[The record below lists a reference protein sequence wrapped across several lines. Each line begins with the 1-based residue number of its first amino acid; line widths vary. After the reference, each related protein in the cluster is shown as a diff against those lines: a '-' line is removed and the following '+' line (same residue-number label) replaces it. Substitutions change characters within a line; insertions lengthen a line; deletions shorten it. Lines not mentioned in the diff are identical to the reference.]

1 MLAICY
7 MLTGLVYWII
17 ADPQLGDLGII
28 ITGLSTLIFGGMLAT
43 YTVLSRDD
51 RQEELG
57 SSSIQS
63 MHACAGAYLVGDV
76 FEFFTC
82 LISCMLLLSYALPIE
97 DLLQVWELLN
107 TPRR

>member
-1 MLAICY
+1 MRCRVLAICY

-51 RQEELG
+51 R
-57 SSSIQS
+57 
-63 MHACAGAYLVGDV
+63 
-76 FEFFTC
+76 
-82 LISCMLLLSYALPIE
+82 
-97 DLLQVWELLN
+97 
-107 TPRR
+107 